1 MFCGG
6 SDTGKCAYHHFHAD
20 VAVDA
25 VHEDV
30 AGGFISILPLMHKRW
45 GGGHT
50 IRQDNGWARPL
61 HPREIARDKWLKRI
75 SHHRREFLSGDLGH
89 RFWKYRVP
97 PR

>member
-45 GGGHT
+45 GGDIQFIKTTDGRAHC
-50 IRQDNGWARPL
+50 IPER
-61 HPREIARDKWLKRI
+61 
-75 SHHRREFLSGDLGH
+75 
-89 RFWKYRVP
+89 
-97 PR
+97 